1 VMDLKPYIRE
11 VPDWPIKGVNF
22 KDITTLL
29 QDYNLLKYVVDEM
42 IEPFKEVKIDKI
54 VAIDARGFLFATPI
68 AYKIGCGVSL
78 VRKEGKLPY
87 KTIKESYEKEYGL
100 DVLAMHEDTIKKG
113 EKVLVVDDLL
123 ATGGTIEA
131 TIKMIERLGG
141 EVVGASFVVDLPF
154 LGGRE
159 KLAKYNLN
167 CLVTYD
173 EE

>member
-1 VMDLKPYIRE
+1 MDIKPYIRE

-29 QDYNLLKYVVDEM
+29 QDPQLFKYVVDEM
-42 IEPFKEVKIDKI
+42 IEPFKDIKIDKI

-100 DVLAMHEDTIKKG
+100 DVLAMHEDTVKKG
-113 EKVLVVDDLL
+113 EKVLIVDDLL
-123 ATGGTIEA
+123 ATGGTLEA
-131 TIKMIERLGG
+131 TVKMIERLGG
-141 EVVGASFVVDLPF
+141 EVIGISCVVDLPF
-154 LGGRE
+154 LGGSK
-159 KLAKYNLN
+159 KLANYN
-167 CLVTYD
+167 VKWMVSYD